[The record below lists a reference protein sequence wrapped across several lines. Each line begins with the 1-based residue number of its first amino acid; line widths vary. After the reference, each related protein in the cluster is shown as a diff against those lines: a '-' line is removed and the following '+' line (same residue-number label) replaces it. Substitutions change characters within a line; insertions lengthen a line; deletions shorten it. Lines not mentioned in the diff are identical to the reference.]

1 MFGVQAH
8 TQQDGKKFPNAG
20 FCIGIGQITA
30 MNGDDFFCL
39 MQDLVTL
46 TI

>member
-1 MFGVQAH
+1 MNPLLIIMFGVQAH

-30 MNGDDFFCL
+30 MNGDDFF
-39 MQDLVTL
+39 V
-46 TI
+46 